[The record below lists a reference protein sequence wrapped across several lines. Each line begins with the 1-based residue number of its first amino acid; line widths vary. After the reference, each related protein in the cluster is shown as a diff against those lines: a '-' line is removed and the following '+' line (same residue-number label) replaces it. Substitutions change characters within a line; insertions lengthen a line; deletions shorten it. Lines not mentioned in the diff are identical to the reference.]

1 MMLTQASFWF
11 MTIAH
16 LVLLV
21 VFFWV
26 VTEIP
31 ATRRWIRGRLT
42 RE

>member
-1 MMLTQASFWF
+1 

-21 VFFWV
+21 AFFWV

-31 ATRRWIRGRLT
+31 ATRRWLRRRL
-42 RE
+42 EP